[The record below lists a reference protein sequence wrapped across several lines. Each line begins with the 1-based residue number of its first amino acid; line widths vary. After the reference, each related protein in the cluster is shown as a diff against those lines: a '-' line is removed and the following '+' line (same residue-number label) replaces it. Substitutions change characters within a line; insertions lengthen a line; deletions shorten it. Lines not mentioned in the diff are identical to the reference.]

1 MISFLFCDNG
11 VGIKDSIKDKIFNL
25 HFSITGG
32 SGIGLY
38 HAKYIVE
45 AMNGSISY
53 SRDANNYN
61 TVFTLKFPIYE
72 QSVSINN

>member
-1 MISFLFCDNG
+1 
-11 VGIKDSIKDKIFNL
+11 
-25 HFSITGG
+25 
-32 SGIGLY
+32 
-38 HAKYIVE
+38 
-45 AMNGSISY
+45 MNGSISY